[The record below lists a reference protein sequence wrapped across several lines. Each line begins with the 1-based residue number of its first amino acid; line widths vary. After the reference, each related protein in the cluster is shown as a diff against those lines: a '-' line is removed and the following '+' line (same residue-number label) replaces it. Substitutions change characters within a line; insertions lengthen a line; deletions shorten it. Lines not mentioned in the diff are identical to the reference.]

1 MERRMINTLIV
12 NDDDLDCDCKET
24 TLENLS
30 IANVGF
36 RLPDIERFDMVIYK
50 GKRGEKILRSKYTKL
65 GKIE

>member
-1 MERRMINTLIV
+1 MERLILNTLIV

-24 TLENLS
+24 TLENMT

-50 GKRGEKILRSKYTKL
+50 GKRGQKILRSRYTSL

>member
-1 MERRMINTLIV
+1 MERLILNTLII

-24 TLENLS
+24 TLENMT

-50 GKRGEKILRSKYTKL
+50 GKRGQKILRSRYTGL

>member
-1 MERRMINTLIV
+1 MERLILNTLIV

-24 TLENLS
+24 TLENMT

-50 GKRGEKILRSKYTKL
+50 GKRGQKILRSRYTGL

>member
-1 MERRMINTLIV
+1 MERLILNTLIV

-24 TLENLS
+24 TLES
-30 IANVGF
+30 MTIANVGF

-50 GKRGEKILRSKYTKL
+50 GKRGQKILRSKYTGL

>member
-1 MERRMINTLIV
+1 MERLIFNTLIV

-24 TLENLS
+24 TLENMT

-50 GKRGEKILRSKYTKL
+50 GKRGQKILRSRYTGL

>member
-1 MERRMINTLIV
+1 MERIMINTLIV

-24 TLENLS
+24 TLES
-30 IANVGF
+30 MTIANVGF

-50 GKRGEKILRSKYTKL
+50 GKRGQKILRSKHTKL